1 MSARVTAQ
9 ARSFRGTSSRG
20 LSPTWPFYIIGW
32 HPYKYRMASRAR
44 SPGRL
49 AAPAAGG
56 RLPGLGLVT
65 HRRQFNTASQRN
77 HTGEPPTRHIFS
89 SRRAAVRA
97 HPISKDGV
105 HRRPPRPP
113 HAPSG
118 GVPLG
123 QTGGVRAQAPV
134 QHREPNS
141 PHMRVLPSA
150 PKPEQTPGVRHVWR
164 KHMHD
169 GRRRPLSRCRRSSL
183 GCQSVAACGE
193 GSGSVRFVLASGG
206 RAKGSGGRSEQT
218 ARMRSTYVTSTPRVT

>member
-1 MSARVTAQ
+1 
-9 ARSFRGTSSRG
+9 
-20 LSPTWPFYIIGW
+20 
-32 HPYKYRMASRAR
+32 MASRAR

-65 HRRQFNTASQRN
+65 HRRHFNAASQRS

-105 HRRPPRPP
+105 RRRPPRPP

-123 QTGGVRAQAPV
+123 QTGGVRDKRQFNT
-134 QHREPNS
+134 EKPNS
-141 PHMRVLPSA
+141 PQMRVLPPA
-150 PKPEQTPGVRHVWR
+150 PANQSRRRGPRMAKANARRPPAAVEPLPPFEPWMSVRH
-164 KHMHD
+164 
-169 GRRRPLSRCRRSSL
+169 
-183 GCQSVAACGE
+183 AACGE
-193 GSGSVRFVLASGG
+193 GSGGVRFVLASGG

>member
-1 MSARVTAQ
+1 
-9 ARSFRGTSSRG
+9 
-20 LSPTWPFYIIGW
+20 
-32 HPYKYRMASRAR
+32 MASRAR

-56 RLPGLGLVT
+56 RLPGLRLVT
-65 HRRQFNTASQRN
+65 HRRHFNAASQRS

-97 HPISKDGV
+97 HSISKNGV
-105 HRRPPRPP
+105 RRRPPRPS

-141 PHMRVLPSA
+141 PQMRVLPPA
-150 PKPEQTPGVRHVWR
+150 PKPEQTPGGAPRMAKANARRPPAAVEPLPPFEPWMSVRRRLWR
-164 KHMHD
+164 GQWKCEICARKWWAGERVGRRKRAD
-169 GRRRPLSRCRRSSL
+169 GRQR
-183 GCQSVAACGE
+183 E
-193 GSGSVRFVLASGG
+193 
-206 RAKGSGGRSEQT
+206 
-218 ARMRSTYVTSTPRVT
+218 MRTTRVTSTPRVT

>member
-1 MSARVTAQ
+1 
-9 ARSFRGTSSRG
+9 
-20 LSPTWPFYIIGW
+20 
-32 HPYKYRMASRAR
+32 MASRAR

-56 RLPGLGLVT
+56 RLPGLRLVT
-65 HRRQFNTASQRN
+65 HRRHFNAASQRS

-97 HPISKDGV
+97 HSISKNGV
-105 HRRPPRPP
+105 RRRPPRPS

-141 PHMRVLPSA
+141 PQMRVLPPA
-150 PKPEQTPGVRHVWR
+150 PANQS
-164 KHMHD
+164 
-169 GRRRPLSRCRRSSL
+169 RRRGPRMAKANARRPPAAVEPLPPFEPWMSVRRRL
-183 GCQSVAACGE
+183 WRG
-193 GSGSVRFVLASGG
+193 GSGGVRFVLASGG
-206 RAKGSGGRSEQT
+206 RAKGSGGKSEQT

>member
-1 MSARVTAQ
+1 
-9 ARSFRGTSSRG
+9 
-20 LSPTWPFYIIGW
+20 
-32 HPYKYRMASRAR
+32 MASRAR

-65 HRRQFNTASQRN
+65 HRRHFNAASQRS
-77 HTGEPPTRHIFS
+77 HTGEPPTCHIFS

-97 HPISKDGV
+97 HSVSKNGV
-105 HRRPPRPP
+105 RRRPPRPS

-141 PHMRVLPSA
+141 PQMRVLPPPPNQSRRR
-150 PKPEQTPGVRHVWR
+150 GVRHVGAKAHARRPPAAVEPLPPFEPW
-164 KHMHD
+164 MSV
-169 GRRRPLSRCRRSSL
+169 RRRLWRGQWRCDICARKWWAGERVWRRKRADSRQR
-183 GCQSVAACGE
+183 E
-193 GSGSVRFVLASGG
+193 
-206 RAKGSGGRSEQT
+206 
-218 ARMRSTYVTSTPRVT
+218 MRTTRVTSTPRVT

>member
-1 MSARVTAQ
+1 MAFLHIEWRRAR
-9 ARSFRGTSSRG
+9 
-20 LSPTWPFYIIGW
+20 
-32 HPYKYRMASRAR
+32 R

-65 HRRQFNTASQRN
+65 HRRHFNAASQRS
-77 HTGEPPTRHIFS
+77 HTGEPPTCHIFS

-97 HPISKDGV
+97 HSVSKNGV
-105 HRRPPRPP
+105 RRRPPRPS

-141 PHMRVLPSA
+141 PQMRVLPPA
-150 PKPEQTPGVRHVWR
+150 PKPEQTPGGAPRRR
-164 KHMHD
+164 KHTHD

-183 GCQSVAACGE
+183 GCPSVAACGE
-193 GSGSVRFVLASGG
+193 GSGGVRFVLASGA
-206 RAKGSGGRSEQT
+206 RAKGSGGESEQT
-218 ARMRSTYVTSTPRVT
+218 ARNTRVTSTPRVT

>member
-1 MSARVTAQ
+1 
-9 ARSFRGTSSRG
+9 
-20 LSPTWPFYIIGW
+20 
-32 HPYKYRMASRAR
+32 MASRAR

-65 HRRQFNTASQRN
+65 HRRHFNAASQRS

-97 HPISKDGV
+97 HSISKNGV
-105 HRRPPRPP
+105 RRRPPRPS

-123 QTGGVRAQAPV
+123 QTGGVCAQAPV
-134 QHREPNS
+134 QHSTQRAQQSANES
-141 PHMRVLPSA
+141 PPPRP
-150 PKPEQTPGVRHVWR
+150 QTRADARGVRHVWR
-164 KHMHD
+164 KQTHD
-169 GRRRPLSRCRRSSL
+169 GRRQPLSRCRRSSL
-183 GCQSVAACGE
+183 GCPSVAACGE

-218 ARMRSTYVTSTPRVT
+218 ARMRSTCATSTRVT

>member
-1 MSARVTAQ
+1 
-9 ARSFRGTSSRG
+9 
-20 LSPTWPFYIIGW
+20 
-32 HPYKYRMASRAR
+32 MASRAR

-65 HRRQFNTASQRN
+65 HRRHFNAASQRS

-97 HPISKDGV
+97 HSVSKNGV
-105 HRRPPRPP
+105 RRRPPRPS

-141 PHMRVLPSA
+141 PQMRVLPPPPNQSRRR
-150 PKPEQTPGVRHVWR
+150 GVRHVWR
-164 KHMHD
+164 KQTHD

-183 GCQSVAACGE
+183 VCP
-193 GSGSVRFVLASGG
+193 SVRRRLWRGQWRCEICARKWWAGERVG
-206 RAKGSGGRSEQT
+206 RRKRADSRQRE
-218 ARMRSTYVTSTPRVT
+218 MRTTRVTSTPRVT

>member
-1 MSARVTAQ
+1 MAFLHIEWRRAR
-9 ARSFRGTSSRG
+9 
-20 LSPTWPFYIIGW
+20 
-32 HPYKYRMASRAR
+32 R

-65 HRRQFNTASQRN
+65 HRRHFNAASQRS

-89 SRRAAVRA
+89 SRRAAVSA
-97 HPISKDGV
+97 HSVSKNGV
-105 HRRPPRPP
+105 RRRPPRPP

-118 GVPLG
+118 SVPLG

-141 PHMRVLPSA
+141 PQVRVLPPA
-150 PKPEQTPGVRHVWR
+150 PKPEQTPRPPRGVRHVWR
-164 KHMHD
+164 KQTHD

-183 GCQSVAACGE
+183 GCHSPSPPVA
-193 GSGSVRFVLASGG
+193 
-206 RAKGSGGRSEQT
+206 RAVE
-218 ARMRSTYVTSTPRVT
+218 V